1 MDSGYIK
8 SQRKPKPKPKNK
20 GGRPV
25 GSLDKLTIYKRITA
39 QRELLEAAN
48 FKIAT
53 EHMDTQ
59 IGWLEGLVATLNP
72 FGQDGHVIKGKSTK
86 LYFRAFELYRDFLAL
101 RAPYQSP
108 RLSAVQLMPQQS
120 KRTTT
125 VNVTILNER
134 GEKEYSD
141 APDEDQKLI
150 EHNANDEAAA

>member
-1 MDSGYIK
+1 MDSGY
-8 SQRKPKPKPKNK
+8 SRKPKKPGPKRKR
-20 GGRPV
+20 GRPN

-39 QRELLEAAN
+39 QRELLADAN

-53 EHMDTQ
+53 EHMDSQ

-72 FGQDGHVIKGKSTK
+72 FSADGHVIKGKSTR

-108 RLSAVQLMPQQS
+108 RLSAVQVTPAQS
-120 KRTTT
+120 RRTTT
-125 VNVTILNER
+125 VNVTILNEK

-141 APDEDQKLI
+141 APSEDTKLI
-150 EHNANDEAAA
+150 EHVPSSDEEAA